1 MNTYE
6 FLGASILLLPL
17 MLCVSGLIVYY
28 LIDLGKKILSAQ
40 NQNYILEDD

>member
-28 LIDLGKKILSAQ
+28 LIDLWKKTLSAQ
-40 NQNYILEDD
+40 NYTLEDN